1 MDRIFLGFSD
11 RQLQINTGGVKTPPL
26 QKNNQKNG
34 IITLS
39 KDFKMILMIDNYD
52 SFTYNIVQYCLELGA
67 DLKVIRNDELTIQE
81 IEALNPEKIIIS
93 PGPATPNKAGIS
105 LEVIEYFKDKLPILG
120 ICLGHQAIAQ
130 VFGGKVVEAK
140 NMMHGKT
147 SKIHKSKDTC
157 IFKGLPQ
164 EFTMTRYHSLVV
176 ENKNLPSVLIPT
188 SYSMDDDEIMSLEIK
203 DKNIYGVQFHPESIL
218 SEYGYEILDNF
229 LKL

>member
-1 MDRIFLGFSD
+1 
-11 RQLQINTGGVKTPPL
+11 
-26 QKNNQKNG
+26 
-34 IITLS
+34 
-39 KDFKMILMIDNYD
+39 MILMIDNYD

-67 DLKVIRNDELTIQE
+67 DLKVIRNDELNISQ

-93 PGPATPNKAGIS
+93 PGPATPNEAGIS
-105 LEVIEYFKDKLPILG
+105 LDVIEYFQDKLPILG

-130 VFGGKVVEAK
+130 VFGGRVVEAK

-147 SKIHKSKDTC
+147 STIHKSKDTC
-157 IFKGLPQ
+157 IFDGLPQ

-176 ENKNLPSVLIPT
+176 ENENLPEDVIPT
-188 SYSMDDDEIMSLEIK
+188 SYSTDDGEIMSLEIK

-229 LKL
+229 LKI